1 MKKLLLPYFQ
11 SCCYFFK
18 DNFGL
23 NSFLLL
29 SFFAMSFS
37 GLAQQGSGGPNVEAG
52 PDITLECGEA
62 CTDLTAVYVDTG
74 LTTDYTVTSID
85 YDPPFDFTGLA
96 NPISVNT
103 DDVWSSVVNLPFD
116 FCFFDEV
123 YQQVIIGSN
132 GVISFNT
139 TDANGYCS
147 YVLGEREALPNP
159 SVHKNS
165 IMLYHDINPRYGTN
179 EIGWELIGEAPY
191 RTLVVSFSNVPYF
204 NFNNP
209 NNTATS
215 TWQMVLYEATNA
227 IEFFIESKPNPF
239 DHVTSPINGGRAVL
253 GIQNKTG
260 TQGYTPPGRN
270 TSVWE
275 ATNEAWRFTPSG
287 ESNVEFVWMNEDG
300 DVIGN
305 EATINVCPSDDV
317 TTYTAQAT
325 YLNCNGD
332 IIIESDTV
340 TVTKTNTFNVDL
352 GGDQS
357 FCDGD
362 DYVIT
367 AEVIDGDANDATFL
381 WSTGETTQS
390 ITVNQSDTYSVD
402 VTIADCTINKSV
414 TINFNETPNIDLGE
428 DMNTCFVNPV
438 TLDATPSN
446 YNDPNALTYE
456 WTLNGTVITGETS
469 ATLDITAAGTYGVTV
484 SFSGCVATAEINVG
498 LGTVEIDLGPNVETC
513 FNEPLL
519 LNATPS
525 NYDASEGSYEW
536 TFNGSILTD
545 ETNPTLYV
553 TEIGTY
559 GVTVTVGGC
568 SATDSIEVLPQDDLE
583 VSIVEGDLEVCPN
596 EPHTL
601 TATTSSEGATFQW
614 FLNGTPIAGETNSTL
629 EFSIAAGAVGSQN
642 YSVEITLGGCT
653 GTDDVDVRLYP
664 IGNCVI
670 SQGISP
676 NGDGYNDTLDLTFLN
691 DRTGIKKLQIFN
703 RLGTLVFDQV
713 NYTNQWA
720 GKTNDG
726 NDLPTGTYFYVI
738 ELNGKDAVYGEQ
750 HTGWIYLNQEA
761 N

>member
-18 DNFGL
+18 DNLGL

-37 GLAQQGSGGPNVEAG
+37 GLAQQGSGGPNVETG
-52 PDITLECGEA
+52 PDITLECGEE

-74 LTTDYTVTSID
+74 VTTDYTVTSID
-85 YDPPFDFTGLA
+85 YDPPFAFTGLA

-103 DDVWSSVVNLPFD
+103 DDVWSSVINLPFD
-116 FCFFDEV
+116 FCFFDDT

-132 GVISFNT
+132 GIISFDT
-139 TDANGYCS
+139 AAAGDFCDYS
-147 YVLGEREALPNP
+147 LGEREALPHPN
-159 SVHKNS
+159 VHRNA
-165 IMLYHDINPRYGTN
+165 IMLYHDIDPRYGNN

-191 RTLVVSFSNVPYF
+191 RTLVVSFSDVPYYSV
-204 NFNNP
+204 NA
-209 NNTATS
+209 ATS

-227 IEFFIESKPNPF
+227 IEFFVQSKPNPY
-239 DHVTSPINGGRAVL
+239 DYYSTPINGGRAVL

-275 ATNEAWRFTPSG
+275 ATNEAWRFTPTG
-287 ESNVEFVWMNEDG
+287 ESNVDFVWMNEDG
-300 DVIGN
+300 EVIGT
-305 EATINVCPSDDV
+305 EATINVCPTEDV

-332 IIIESDTV
+332 IIIESDTI
-340 TVTKTNTFNVDL
+340 TVTKTNTFNVNL
-352 GGDQS
+352 GDDQV
-357 FCDGD
+357 FCDGE
-362 DYVIT
+362 DYTIT
-367 AEVIDGDANDATFL
+367 AEVIDADPNDATFL

-390 ITVNQSDTYSVD
+390 ITVNQSDTYSVE
-402 VTIADCTINKSV
+402 VTIDECTINRAV
-414 TINFNETPNIDLGE
+414 TITFNETPNIDLGE
-428 DMNTCFVNPV
+428 DMNTCFVDPV
-438 TLDATPSN
+438 TLDASPAN
-446 YNDPNALTYE
+446 YDNPNDLTYE
-456 WTLNGTVITGETS
+456 WTLDGVVIAGETNP
-469 ATLDITAAGTYGVTV
+469 TLDITAAGTYGVTV
-484 SFSGCVATAEINVG
+484 SFGDCIATAEITVG
-498 LGTVEIDLGPNVETC
+498 LGNVEIDLGPDVETC

-525 NYDASEGSYEW
+525 NYDASVGSYEW
-536 TFNGSILTD
+536 TFNGSVLAD

-559 GVTVTVGGC
+559 GVTVTVGEC
-568 SATDSIEVLPQDDLE
+568 SATDTVEILPQDGLE
-583 VSIVEGDLEVCPN
+583 VSIVEGNLEVCPN
-596 EPHTL
+596 ESHTL
-601 TATTSSEGATFQW
+601 TATTSSEGVSFQW
-614 FLNGTPIAGETNSTL
+614 FLNGTPIGDETSSTL
-629 EFSIAAGAVGSQN
+629 EFSVEANAVGPQT
-642 YSVEITLGGCT
+642 YSVEISIGDCTAEASVTVTLLACDG
-653 GTDDVDVRLYP
+653 
-664 IGNCVI
+664 VI

-703 RLGTLVFDQV
+703 RLGKLVFEKV

-720 GKTNDG
+720 GKTTDG
-726 NDLPTGTYFYVI
+726 NDLPTGTYFIVI
-738 ELNGKDAVYGEQ
+738 DLNGQDVVYGEQ
-750 HTGWIYLNQEA
+750 HTGWIYLNQKA